1 MNTIA
6 ERLVFLRGNATQAEF
21 ADRIGINVNT
31 LRGYEKGRALPGYEV
46 LETLCTRLNVSPHW
60 ILTGQGNV
68 LQETAFPALP
78 DVPQACETP
87 RPVLAEP
94 SSGCEVD
101 LIMVPLVE
109 ARLSAGHGSL
119 EVSGSSDRSYAFR
132 SDFLHRKGNP
142 RSMVLMRVSG
152 DSMEPEIRHG
162 DMALIDQSKQQIFPH
177 TIYAV
182 GVNEEIYIKQIETLP
197 GHRML
202 LRSLN
207 KRYDP
212 IEVDLR
218 GDMAESV
225 RIIGKVIW
233 WCREV

>member
-78 DVPQACETP
+78 DVPHACETP

-94 SSGCEVD
+94 SSDHG
-101 LIMVPLVE
+101 
-109 ARLSAGHGSL
+109 AAGG
-119 EVSGSSDRSYAFR
+119 GA
-132 SDFLHRKGNP
+132 
-142 RSMVLMRVSG
+142 
-152 DSMEPEIRHG
+152 
-162 DMALIDQSKQQIFPH
+162 
-177 TIYAV
+177 
-182 GVNEEIYIKQIETLP
+182 
-197 GHRML
+197 
-202 LRSLN
+202 
-207 KRYDP
+207 
-212 IEVDLR
+212 
-218 GDMAESV
+218 SV
-225 RIIGKVIW
+225 R
-233 WCREV
+233 RARQP

>member
-142 RSMVLMRVSG
+142 REMVLMRVSG
-152 DSMEPEIRHG
+152 DSMEPLYLNGQIIWVH
-162 DMALIDQSKQQIFPH
+162 QQ
-177 TIYAV
+177 
-182 GVNEEIYIKQIETLP
+182 ETLEDGEIGIFFLDGEAYVKKYHQTP
-197 GHRML
+197 DGI
-202 LRSLN
+202 SLISMN
-207 KRYDP
+207 KKYAP
-212 IEVDLR
+212 IKVSS
-218 GDMAESV
+218 GSV
-225 RIIGKVIW
+225 FRTFGKV
-233 WCREV
+233 VG